1 MSAPHKGMDTAGL
14 SQRVRRNTERVCSG
28 KLRTEEPLTAAHVKN
43 LVAWLARVSE
53 QDEVQREL
61 KEEENRR
68 R

>member
-14 SQRVRRNTERVCSG
+14 SQRIRRNTERVFSG
-28 KLRTEEPLTAAHVKN
+28 KLKTEQPLTKEDVKN
-43 LVAWLARVSE
+43 LVAWIARISE